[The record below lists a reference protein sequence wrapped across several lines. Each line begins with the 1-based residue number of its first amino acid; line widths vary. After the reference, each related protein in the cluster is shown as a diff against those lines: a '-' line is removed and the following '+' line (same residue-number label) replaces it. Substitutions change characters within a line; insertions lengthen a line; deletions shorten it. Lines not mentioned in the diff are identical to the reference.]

1 MQTLLEKLVFY
12 RTISKAILSHA
23 TLLINF
29 IEPILKSISPAKAVM
44 PAKAGIQKS
53 PKNWIPACAGIT
65 KRDLKMKNWDFEIGS
80 SNSMI

>member
-1 MQTLLEKLVFY
+1 
-12 RTISKAILSHA
+12 
-23 TLLINF
+23 
-29 IEPILKSISPAKAVM
+29 M

-80 SNSMI
+80 SNTMI